1 MPENHTESSFF
12 CYLLECSD
20 GTYYCGWTK
29 DLNRRLAMHNAG
41 RAARYT
47 RTRRPV
53 RLAYYEACESQSQ
66 AMRRERQI
74 KARSHA
80 YKLALAQNLRSWAD
94 HPA

>member
-1 MPENHTESSFF
+1 MEDHTDSSFF

-29 DLNRRLAMHNAG
+29 DLDRRLAMHNAG

-47 RTRRPV
+47 RPRRPV
-53 RLAYYEACESQSQ
+53 KLAYYEVCESQSH
-66 AMRRERQI
+66 AMQRERQI

-80 YKLALAQNLRSWAD
+80 YKLALAQKTKG
-94 HPA
+94 